1 MIYETPSSAMVT
13 LALAWACTGSG
24 SLGSVALWIWRKA
37 GWESE
42 ELGLGLGLG
51 FLEYLDFLPGMEGEE
66 GDEGVP
72 MDLKVSLLLV
82 IVVVVVAV
90 S

>member
-42 ELGLGLGLG
+42 ELGLGLG

-66 GDEGVP
+66 GEEGVP

-82 IVVVVVAV
+82 IVVVVVAA

>member
-24 SLGSVALWIWRKA
+24 SLGLVALWIWRKA

-42 ELGLGLGLG
+42 ELGLG

-66 GDEGVP
+66 GEEGVP

-82 IVVVVVAV
+82 IVIVVVAV

>member
-13 LALAWACTGSG
+13 LALALDCTGIG
-24 SLGSVALWIWRKA
+24 SLGLVALWIWRKA

-66 GDEGVP
+66 GEEGVP

-82 IVVVVVAV
+82 VVAA